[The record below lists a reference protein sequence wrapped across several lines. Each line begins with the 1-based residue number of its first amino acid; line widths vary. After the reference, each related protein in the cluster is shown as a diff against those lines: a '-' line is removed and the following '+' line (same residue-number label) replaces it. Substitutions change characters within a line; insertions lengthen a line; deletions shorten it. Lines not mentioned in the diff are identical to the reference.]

1 MQKLSKS
8 ALFYYSLAD
17 LPISM
22 ALFPVL
28 VFIPRFYSAELGI
41 SVAMIGSVMLVQRVI
56 DLLAD
61 PLMGLLSDR
70 TRSRFGRR
78 RPWVAAATVPMML
91 GIYRLFFPPP
101 GVGPWYL
108 FGWGLVLGISVTM
121 MLIPYY
127 AWGAEL
133 SADYHERSRVS
144 GARAMA
150 GVTGSLAS
158 QLVPAAALLLFG
170 IGGDRTVLTIV
181 GVTALVLMP
190 VCVLLT
196 VTKTPDATTSVTTH
210 VPLLP
215 GLRLMLRNKPFL
227 QLVSAFFIGSIGLSI
242 STPLYAFFVADVLGA
257 TQQATFMLTF
267 FYLSSLAGV
276 AFWVRVANRLGKHRA
291 YVVAFT
297 VITLAHPFYFLLGK
311 GDLWW
316 MLPVTIATGFA
327 AGGFSQLLP
336 NAMKADVIDL
346 DTLESG
352 DNRAAFFFSVW
363 SFVQKL
369 AGTIGGSLALF
380 GLGLFGFDATLR
392 GGNDPH
398 AMFGLR
404 FLFSTLPSLFFITGA
419 LIVWNYPI
427 DEERQREIRAKLDA
441 RQNGIPGAAIAPTH

>member
-1 MQKLSKS
+1 MTPLKKS
-8 ALFYYSLAD
+8 TLFYYSLAD
-17 LPISM
+17 LPIAMS
-22 ALFPVL
+22 LFPVM
-28 VFIPRFYSAELGI
+28 VFIPRFYAHDLGI
-41 SVAMIGSVMLVQRVI
+41 SVAMIGSVMLAQRVI

-61 PLMGLLSDR
+61 PLMGLISDR

-78 RPWVAAATVPMML
+78 RPWVALSALPMML
-91 GIYRLFFPPP
+91 GIYQLFFPPE
-101 GVGPWYL
+101 GAGPWHL
-108 FGWGLVLGISVTM
+108 FSWGLVLGLSLTM

-133 SADYHERSRVS
+133 SSDYHERSRVS

-150 GVTGSLAS
+150 GVAGSLAA
-158 QLVPAAALLLFG
+158 QVAPAAALILFG

-190 VCVLLT
+190 ICVAIT
-196 VTKTPDATTSVTTH
+196 VAKTPDATTTVATH

-215 GLRLMLRNKPFL
+215 GLRLMFRNKPFL
-227 QLVSAFFIGSIGLSI
+227 RLVSAFAIGSIGLSI

-257 TQQATFMLTF
+257 KQEATIMLTF

-276 AFWVRVANRLGKHRA
+276 AFWLRAANWFGKHRA
-291 YVVAFT
+291 YVAAFA
-297 VITLAHPFYFLLGK
+297 VITLAHPFYFLLGD

-316 MLPVTIATGFA
+316 MLPVTVATGFA

-380 GLGLFGFDATLR
+380 GLGLFSYDASL
-392 GGNDPH
+392 GSGNDAH

-427 DEERQREIRAKLDA
+427 TEARQREIRAELEQ
-441 RQNGIPGAAIAPTH
+441 RAAAASPSA